1 MILDGLLQ
9 FTSSTGGGTGN
20 GDSPT
25 AIGSTA
31 SANQLDL
38 HLATGSGIPV
48 LASGQGA
55 RDIGIGDDPAM
66 KLLVLVTAAFTTGAG
81 GTLSVQLQ
89 GSPDNGSGAPLGFV
103 TYYQTPVYAVATL
116 VAGARLM
123 DMDVPRPPAGVAEP
137 RFLQLNYVIATGVM
151 TVGTIKAWIVLDR
164 HDEFYNSTINS
175 IIGGYPPG
183 VTIAN

>member
-9 FTSSTGGGTGN
+9 FTNSTGGGTGT

-25 AIGSTA
+25 AVGNTA
-31 SANQLDL
+31 STNQLDL
-38 HLATGSGIPV
+38 HIAGIPV

-66 KLLVLVTAAFTTGAG
+66 KLLVMVTAAFTTGAG

-89 GSPDNGSGAPLGFV
+89 GSPDNGSGSPSGFV
-103 TYYQTPVYAVATL
+103 TYYQTPVYAVASL
-116 VAGARLM
+116 AAGARLM

-151 TVGTIKAWIVLDR
+151 TGGTIKAWIVLDR
-164 HDEFYNSTINS
+164 FDQFYNATNNAIV
-175 IIGGYPPG
+175 GGYLPG
-183 VTIAN
+183 VTVNN